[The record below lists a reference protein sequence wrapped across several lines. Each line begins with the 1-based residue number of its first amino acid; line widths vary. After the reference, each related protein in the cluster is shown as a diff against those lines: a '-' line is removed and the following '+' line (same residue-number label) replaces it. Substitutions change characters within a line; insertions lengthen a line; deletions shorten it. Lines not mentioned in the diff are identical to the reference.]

1 VKKSRTMSSN
11 LESLFSYL
19 DGLDGRAPLEELKA
33 RLARAHVTCDD
44 VAEFI
49 RFSSRGYMRNLVRA
63 GPWYNLLVLC
73 WKNGQRSPIHDH
85 AGSSCAVRV
94 LRGRAT
100 ETVFDYSPHG
110 HVWATG
116 SRHHEPGS
124 IIGTQDSDLHQISNL
139 QPGDADL
146 VTLHIYSPPLMWMG
160 TYSLTDQVRGTE
172 PMFIEFSEAAG
183 I

>member
-1 VKKSRTMSSN
+1 MGHAMFSK
-11 LESLFSYL
+11 LDSLCAYL
-19 DGLDGRAPLEELKA
+19 DTLEGRAPLEELMSLV
-33 RLARAHVTCDD
+33 RQVDVTCDD

-49 RFSSRGYMRNLVRA
+49 RFSSRGYTRNLVRA

-85 AGSSCAVRV
+85 AGSTCAVRI
-94 LRGRAT
+94 LRGTAT

-116 SRHHEPGS
+116 SRHHGPGKV
-124 IIGTQDSDLHQISNL
+124 IGTQDSDLHQISNL

-146 VTLHIYSPPLMWMG
+146 VSLHVYTPPLMLMG
-160 TYSLTDQVRGTE
+160 TYSLTDQIRGTE
-172 PMFIEFSEAAG
+172 PMFIEFCEAAG

>member
-1 VKKSRTMSSN
+1 MPNK
-11 LESLFSYL
+11 LERLIGYL
-19 DGLDGRAPLEELKA
+19 DGLDGRAPLEELISQVA
-33 RLARAHVTCDD
+33 RLDITCED

-49 RFSSRGYMRNLVRA
+49 RFSQRAYMRNLVRA

-73 WKNGQRSPIHDH
+73 WQNGQRSPIHDH

-94 LRGRAT
+94 LRGTAT
-100 ETVFDYSPHG
+100 ETVFDYSPNG

-116 SRHHEPGS
+116 SRHHKPGS
-124 IIGTQDSDLHQISNL
+124 VVGTQDSDLHQISNL

-146 VTLHIYSPPLMWMG
+146 VTLHIYSPPLLWMG
-160 TYSLTDQVRGTE
+160 TYSLTDRIRGTE
-172 PMFIEFSEAAG
+172 PMYIEFSEAAG